1 MLAIDGSLLYDTPRR
16 YMPAKANPKSSL
28 CHAAAHAD
36 IKRER
41 HGPLLQK
48 HFSSKGI
55 PTKALKCVPNVFCT
69 MQLLMLTSSEKVM
82 GRCFKNTLL
91 TNIAAW
97 VIAAAVLAIN
107 GFLLFDFVAKDL
119 PTNAAARLGFLF
131 CVAIYLVLVIYFG
144 IGPER

>member
-1 MLAIDGSLLYDTPRR
+1 
-16 YMPAKANPKSSL
+16 
-28 CHAAAHAD
+28 
-36 IKRER
+36 
-41 HGPLLQK
+41 
-48 HFSSKGI
+48 
-55 PTKALKCVPNVFCT
+55 

-97 VIAAAVLAIN
+97 LIAAAVLAIN

-119 PTNAAARLGFLF
+119 PTNAAARIGFLF